1 MLRDIWEKI
10 RDIGINNAI
19 VIFIAL
25 FIIIG
30 IVLSFTL

>member
-19 VIFIAL
+19 VIFIAI

-30 IVLSFTL
+30 IALSFIM